1 MELTDEEIMAKDIGK
16 LSREEFERFRNL
28 EQPVENKK
36 SKNQKKLDIDN
47 SKLTER
53 DILLKILDRL
63 EDVSEAMN
71 NLVSMAETEAEWQM
85 KLRVDPENYLGRW
98 GNK

>member
-1 MELTDEEIMAKDIGK
+1 MGFLSKKELTDEEIMAKEGARLASEI
-16 LSREEFERFRNL
+16 
-28 EQPVENKK
+28 NKK
-36 SKNQKKLDIDN
+36 NEDKLDIEN
-47 SKLTER
+47 SKLTEK

-63 EDVSEAMN
+63 DDVSESMQD
-71 NLVSMAETEAEWQM
+71 LVSMAETEAEWQM